1 MNEKRHKI
9 ERDIDFLGEKNR
21 VFCKPKGQVG
31 QQGSGCLPTRHV
43 ESAERLYLV
52 EPKITMKWG
61 FFCVKPTLSACFFGW
76 RKIYLSQSQAVKKT
90 SENRSNSSD
99 VWLLH
104 FEALDSASAKNKM

>member
-1 MNEKRHKI
+1 VRN
-9 ERDIDFLGEKNR
+9 NR
-21 VFCKPKGQVG
+21 SLFNAKEQVG

-76 RKIYLSQSQAVKKT
+76 WKIYLSQSQAVKKT
-90 SENRSNSSD
+90 SENRSNSSG